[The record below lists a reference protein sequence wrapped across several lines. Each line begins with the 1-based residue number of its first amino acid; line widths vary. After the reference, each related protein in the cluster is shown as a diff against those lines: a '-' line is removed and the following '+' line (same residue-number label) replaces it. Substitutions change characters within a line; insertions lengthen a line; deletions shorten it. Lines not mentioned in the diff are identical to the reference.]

1 MVPGEA
7 AVKKKQPRDPPPSGT
22 DDIIAAC
29 RLHRHAIGAKRCA
42 NHDAV
47 PDATKP
53 RFALVTANGRTGT
66 LENRGIESHAMP
78 FIIPLV
84 GPTSRLV

>member
-7 AVKKKQPRDPPPSGT
+7 AARDPPPSGT

-29 RLHRHAIGAKRCA
+29 RLHRHVIGAKRCA
-42 NHDAV
+42 NHGAV

-53 RFALVTANGRTGT
+53 RFALVNANGRTGT

-78 FIIPLV
+78 FIPLV